1 MNLPNLLTLSRIFAV
16 PLLVVVLLTRVYNP
30 ERQVESLSVILA
42 TVIFLGASITDYF
55 DGYLAR
61 RRRQVTTLGMLLDP
75 IADKLLISAAFIS
88 LVELGWAPAWMV
100 VIIVGRELAITGL
113 RSIAARQGLTIDASE
128 LGKLKMVSQVLAVTL
143 IILSN
148 LVFWLKPL
156 SLIALWLTVIFAL
169 ASAVDYFRKF
179 WKAVGIRG
187 QASRGD
193 KPVLLKKSRSDV
205 PTQ

>member
-30 ERQVESLSVILA
+30 EQQVESLSIILA
-42 TVIFLGASITDYF
+42 TLIFLGASITDYF

-88 LVELGWAPAWMV
+88 LVELGWVPAWMV

-113 RSIAARQGLTIDASE
+113 RSIAANQGFNIDASE
-128 LGKLKMVSQVLAVTL
+128 LGKIKMVSQVLAVTL

-148 LVFWLKPL
+148 LFSWLEPL
-156 SLIALWLTVIFAL
+156 SLAALWLTVIFAL

-187 QASRGD
+187 QANRSE
-193 KPVLLKKSRSDV
+193 KPVLLKKSQSDV

>member
-30 ERQVESLSVILA
+30 ERQVESLSIILA

-113 RSIAARQGLTIDASE
+113 RSIAANQGFTIDASE
-128 LGKLKMVSQVLAVTL
+128 LGKIKMVSQVMAVTL

-156 SLIALWLTVIFAL
+156 SLAALWLTVIFAL

-187 QASRGD
+187 QASRD
-193 KPVLLKKSRSDV
+193 EKPVLLKKSRSDV
-205 PTQ
+205 STQ

>member
-75 IADKLLISAAFIS
+75 MADKLLISAAFIS

-113 RSIAARQGLTIDASE
+113 RSIAARQGLTIDARSWENQDGLAGAGRHPDHSE
-128 LGKLKMVSQVLAVTL
+128 QPRL
-143 IILSN
+143 
-148 LVFWLKPL
+148 LVEAAQPGR
-156 SLIALWLTVIFAL
+156 AL
-169 ASAVDYFRKF
+169 ADGHLRIGLGRRLFQKILEGGRH
-179 WKAVGIRG
+179 
-187 QASRGD
+187 
-193 KPVLLKKSRSDV
+193 PRSGE
-205 PTQ
+205 PR

>member
-30 ERQVESLSVILA
+30 ERQVESLSIILA
-42 TVIFLGASITDYF
+42 TLIFLGASITDYF

-113 RSIAARQGLTIDASE
+113 RSIAANQGFNIEASE
-128 LGKLKMVSQVLAVTL
+128 LGKIKMVSQVLAVTL

-148 LVFWLKPL
+148 LFSWLEPL
-156 SLIALWLTVIFAL
+156 SLAALWLTVIFAL

-187 QASRGD
+187 QASRSE

>member
-113 RSIAARQGLTIDASE
+113 RSIAANQGLTIDASE
-128 LGKLKMVSQVLAVTL
+128 LGKIKMVSQVLAVTL

-156 SLIALWLTVIFAL
+156 SLAALWLTVIFAL

-179 WKAVGIRG
+179 RKAVGIRD
-187 QASRGD
+187 QASRNE
-193 KPVLLKKSRSDV
+193 KPVLLKKSRGDV

>member
-128 LGKLKMVSQVLAVTL
+128 LGKIKMVSQVLAVTL

-156 SLIALWLTVIFAL
+156 SLVALWLTVIFAL

-187 QASRGD
+187 QASRGE

-205 PTQ
+205 STQ

>member
-1 MNLPNLLTLSRIFAV
+1 LLTLSRIFAV

-30 ERQVESLSVILA
+30 EQQVESLSIILA
-42 TVIFLGASITDYF
+42 TLIFLGASITDYF

-113 RSIAARQGLTIDASE
+113 RSIAANQGFNIDASE
-128 LGKLKMVSQVLAVTL
+128 LGKIKMVSQVLAVTL

-148 LVFWLKPL
+148 LFSWLEPL
-156 SLIALWLTVIFAL
+156 SLAALWLTVIFAL

-187 QASRGD
+187 QASRSE
-193 KPVLLKKSRSDV
+193 KPVLLKKSQSDV

>member
-187 QASRGD
+187 QASRGE
-193 KPVLLKKSRSDV
+193 KPVLLKKRRSDV

>member
-30 ERQVESLSVILA
+30 EQQVESLSIILA
-42 TVIFLGASITDYF
+42 TLIFLGASITDYF

-100 VIIVGRELAITGL
+100 VIIVGRELAISGL
-113 RSIAARQGLTIDASE
+113 RSIAANQGFNIDASE
-128 LGKLKMVSQVLAVTL
+128 LGKIKMVSQVLAVTL

-148 LVFWLKPL
+148 LFSWLEPF
-156 SLIALWLTVIFAL
+156 SLAALWLSVIFAL

-187 QASRGD
+187 QASRSE
-193 KPVLLKKSRSDV
+193 KPVLLKKSQSDV

>member
-30 ERQVESLSVILA
+30 EQQVESLSIILA
-42 TVIFLGASITDYF
+42 TLIFLGASITDYF

-100 VIIVGRELAITGL
+100 VIIVGRELAISGL
-113 RSIAARQGLTIDASE
+113 RSIAANQGFNIDASE
-128 LGKLKMVSQVLAVTL
+128 LGKIKMVSQVLAVTL

-148 LVFWLKPL
+148 LFSWLEPL
-156 SLIALWLTVIFAL
+156 SLAALWLTVIFAL

-187 QASRGD
+187 QASRSE
-193 KPVLLKKSRSDV
+193 KPVLLKKSQSDV

>member
-128 LGKLKMVSQVLAVTL
+128 LGKIKMVSQVLAVTL

-156 SLIALWLTVIFAL
+156 SLVALWLTVIFAL

-187 QASRGD
+187 QARRGE

>member
-30 ERQVESLSVILA
+30 EQQVESLSIILA
-42 TVIFLGASITDYF
+42 TLIFLGASITDYF

-100 VIIVGRELAITGL
+100 VIIVGRELAIAGL
-113 RSIAARQGLTIDASE
+113 RSIAANQGFNIDASE
-128 LGKLKMVSQVLAVTL
+128 LGKIKMVSQVLAVTL

-148 LVFWLKPL
+148 LFSWLEPL
-156 SLIALWLTVIFAL
+156 SLAALWLTVIFAL

-179 WKAVGIRG
+179 WKAVGIRS
-187 QASRGD
+187 QANRSE
-193 KPVLLKKSRSDV
+193 KPVLLKKSQSDV

>member
-30 ERQVESLSVILA
+30 ERQVESLSIILA

-61 RRRQVTTLGMLLDP
+61 RRRQVTTLGILLDP

-113 RSIAARQGLTIDASE
+113 RSIAANQGITIDASD
-128 LGKLKMVSQVLAVTL
+128 LGKIKMVSQVLAVTL

-148 LVFWLKPL
+148 LVFWLNPL
-156 SLIALWLTVIFAL
+156 SLAALWLTVILAL

-187 QASRGD
+187 QASRSE
-193 KPVLLKKSRSDV
+193 KRVLLKKSRSDV

>member
-113 RSIAARQGLTIDASE
+113 RIIAARQGLTIDASE
-128 LGKLKMVSQVLAVTL
+128 LGKIKMVSQVLAVTL

-156 SLIALWLTVIFAL
+156 SLVALWLTVIFAL

-187 QASRGD
+187 QARRGE

>member
-1 MNLPNLLTLSRIFAV
+1 
-16 PLLVVVLLTRVYNP
+16 
-30 ERQVESLSVILA
+30 
-42 TVIFLGASITDYF
+42 
-55 DGYLAR
+55 
-61 RRRQVTTLGMLLDP
+61 MLLDP

-128 LGKLKMVSQVLAVTL
+128 LGKIKMVSQVLAVTL

-156 SLIALWLTVIFAL
+156 SLVALWLTVIFAL

-187 QASRGD
+187 QARRGE

>member
-30 ERQVESLSVILA
+30 ERQVESLSIILA

-61 RRRQVTTLGMLLDP
+61 RRRQVTTLGILLDP

-113 RSIAARQGLTIDASE
+113 RSIASNQGITINASE
-128 LGKLKMVSQVLAVTL
+128 LGKIKMVSQVLAVTL

-148 LVFWLKPL
+148 LVFWLQPL
-156 SLIALWLTVIFAL
+156 SLAALWLTVILAL
-169 ASAVDYFRKF
+169 ASAVEYFRKF

-187 QASRGD
+187 QASRSE

>member
-30 ERQVESLSVILA
+30 EQQVESLSIILA
-42 TVIFLGASITDYF
+42 TLIFLGASITDYF

-100 VIIVGRELAITGL
+100 VIIVGRELAIAGL
-113 RSIAARQGLTIDASE
+113 RSIAANQGFNIDASE
-128 LGKLKMVSQVLAVTL
+128 LGKIKMVSQVLAVTL

-148 LVFWLKPL
+148 LFSWLEPL
-156 SLIALWLTVIFAL
+156 SLAALWLTVIFAL

-179 WKAVGIRG
+179 WKAVGIRS
-187 QASRGD
+187 QANRSE
-193 KPVLLKKSRSDV
+193 KPGLLKKSQSDV

>member
-1 MNLPNLLTLSRIFAV
+1 
-16 PLLVVVLLTRVYNP
+16 
-30 ERQVESLSVILA
+30 
-42 TVIFLGASITDYF
+42 
-55 DGYLAR
+55 
-61 RRRQVTTLGMLLDP
+61 
-75 IADKLLISAAFIS
+75 
-88 LVELGWAPAWMV
+88 MV

-128 LGKLKMVSQVLAVTL
+128 LGKIKMVSQVLAVTL

-156 SLIALWLTVIFAL
+156 SLVALWLTVIFAL

-187 QASRGD
+187 QASRGE
-193 KPVLLKKSRSDV
+193 KSVLLKKSRSDV

>member
-75 IADKLLISAAFIS
+75 MADKLLISAAFIS

-179 WKAVGIRG
+179 WKAVGLRG
-187 QASRGD
+187 QASRGE

>member
-75 IADKLLISAAFIS
+75 MADKLLISAAFIS

-187 QASRGD
+187 QASRGE

>member
-30 ERQVESLSVILA
+30 ERQVESLSIILA
-42 TVIFLGASITDYF
+42 TLIFLGASITDYF

-100 VIIVGRELAITGL
+100 VIIVGRELAIAGL
-113 RSIAARQGLTIDASE
+113 RSIAANQGFNIDASE
-128 LGKLKMVSQVLAVTL
+128 LGKIKMVSQVLAVTL

-148 LVFWLKPL
+148 LFSWLEPL
-156 SLIALWLTVIFAL
+156 SLAALWLTVIFAL

-179 WKAVGIRG
+179 WKAVGIRS
-187 QASRGD
+187 QANRSE
-193 KPVLLKKSRSDV
+193 KPVLLKKSQSDV

>member
-113 RSIAARQGLTIDASE
+113 RSIAANQGFTIDASE
-128 LGKLKMVSQVLAVTL
+128 LGKIKMVSQVLAVTL

-156 SLIALWLTVIFAL
+156 SLAALWLTVIFAL

-179 WKAVGIRG
+179 WKAVGMRG
-187 QASRGD
+187 QANRSQ
-193 KPVLLKKSRSDV
+193 KPVLLKKSQGDV

>member
-30 ERQVESLSVILA
+30 ERQVESLSIILA
-42 TVIFLGASITDYF
+42 TLIFLGASITDYF

-113 RSIAARQGLTIDASE
+113 RSIAANQGFNIDASE
-128 LGKLKMVSQVLAVTL
+128 LGKIKMVSQVLAVTL

-148 LVFWLKPL
+148 LFSWLEPF
-156 SLIALWLTVIFAL
+156 SLAALWLSVIFAL

-187 QASRGD
+187 QASRSE
-193 KPVLLKKSRSDV
+193 KPVLQKKSQSDV

>member
-100 VIIVGRELAITGL
+100 LIIVGRELAITGL
-113 RSIAARQGLTIDASE
+113 RSIAANQGFNIDASE
-128 LGKLKMVSQVLAVTL
+128 LGKIKMVAQVMAVTL

-156 SLIALWLTVIFAL
+156 SIVALWLTVIFAL

-187 QASRGD
+187 QVSRS
-193 KPVLLKKSRSDV
+193 KQTVLLKKSQRDV
-205 PTQ
+205 STQ

>member
-30 ERQVESLSVILA
+30 ERQVESLSIILA
-42 TVIFLGASITDYF
+42 TLIFLGASITDYF

-113 RSIAARQGLTIDASE
+113 RSIAANQGFNIDASE
-128 LGKLKMVSQVLAVTL
+128 LGKIKMVSQVLAVTL

-148 LVFWLKPL
+148 LFSWLEPL
-156 SLIALWLTVIFAL
+156 SLAALWLTVIFAL

-179 WKAVGIRG
+179 WKAVGVAARRVEVRNP
-187 QASRGD
+187 S
-193 KPVLLKKSRSDV
+193 S
-205 PTQ
+205 

>member
-128 LGKLKMVSQVLAVTL
+128 LGKIKMVSQVLAVTL

-156 SLIALWLTVIFAL
+156 SLVALWLTVIFAL

-187 QASRGD
+187 QARRGE

-205 PTQ
+205 STQ

>member
-30 ERQVESLSVILA
+30 EQQVESLSIILA
-42 TVIFLGASITDYF
+42 TLIFLGASITDYF

-100 VIIVGRELAITGL
+100 VIIVGRELAISGL
-113 RSIAARQGLTIDASE
+113 RSIAANQGFNIDASE
-128 LGKLKMVSQVLAVTL
+128 LGKIKMVSQVLAVTL

-148 LVFWLKPL
+148 LFSWLEPL
-156 SLIALWLTVIFAL
+156 SLAALWLTVIFAL

-187 QASRGD
+187 QANRSE
-193 KPVLLKKSRSDV
+193 KPVLLKKSQSDV

>member
-88 LVELGWAPAWMV
+88 LVEIGWAPAWMV

-128 LGKLKMVSQVLAVTL
+128 LGKIKMVSQVLAVTL

-156 SLIALWLTVIFAL
+156 SLVALWLTVIFAL

-187 QASRGD
+187 QARRGE

-205 PTQ
+205 STQ

>member
-1 MNLPNLLTLSRIFAV
+1 
-16 PLLVVVLLTRVYNP
+16 
-30 ERQVESLSVILA
+30 
-42 TVIFLGASITDYF
+42 
-55 DGYLAR
+55 
-61 RRRQVTTLGMLLDP
+61 
-75 IADKLLISAAFIS
+75 
-88 LVELGWAPAWMV
+88 MV

-128 LGKLKMVSQVLAVTL
+128 LGKIKMVSQVLAVTL

-156 SLIALWLTVIFAL
+156 SLAALWLTVIFAL

-187 QASRGD
+187 QASRGE